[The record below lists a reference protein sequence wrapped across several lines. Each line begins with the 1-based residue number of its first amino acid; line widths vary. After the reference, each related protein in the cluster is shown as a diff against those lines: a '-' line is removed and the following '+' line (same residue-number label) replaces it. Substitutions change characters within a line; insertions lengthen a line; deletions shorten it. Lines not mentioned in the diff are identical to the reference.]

1 MCEVPTPSGP
11 DEKQHMLMTALPWAQ
26 EPKSSPSA
34 TASTNTSTPSTNGTR
49 TGTLP
54 SQPLSPRPPFSRHG
68 RTRLAWNSQFS
79 LTAHMY
85 LRPKTKNPWC
95 HPGSH
100 PSFQISCQEH
110 LRQAKQEKKKSLA
123 GSSWGREKEVLTT
136 TNKAIGR
143 SLLTYGAPIW
153 TLGLSTTH
161 WQTLQA
167 GQNAALRTTRL
178 RPPTRATTTTTTCE
192 QADNLFK
199 PLLCSLVSPELKAGE
214 SFFQWFHGILKYEG
228 ALQAWQANR
237 HLSSEKCSAT

>member
-1 MCEVPTPSGP
+1 MVERDWHGTPNFHW
-11 DEKQHMLMTALPWAQ
+11 QHTCTYDQ
-26 EPKSSPSA
+26 KPKILGVTLDP
-34 TASTNTSTPSTNGTR
+34 
-49 TGTLP
+49 TLP
-54 SQPLSPRPPFSRHG
+54 FKYHV
-68 RTRLAWNSQFS
+68 
-79 LTAHMY
+79 
-85 LRPKTKNPWC
+85 KNIC
-95 HPGSH
+95 DK
-100 PSFQISCQEH
+100 
-110 LRQAKQEKKKSLA
+110 LNKKKKKSLA

-178 RPPTRATTTTTTCE
+178 RPPTRATTTTTTCA